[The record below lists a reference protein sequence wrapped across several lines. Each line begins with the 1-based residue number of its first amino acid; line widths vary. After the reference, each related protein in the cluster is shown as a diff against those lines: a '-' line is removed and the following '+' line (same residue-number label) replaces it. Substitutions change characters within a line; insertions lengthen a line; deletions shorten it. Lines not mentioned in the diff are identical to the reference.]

1 MAAAHCIARTR
12 APLSA
17 LALVVLLA
25 TFFSAC
31 VLSPARAQTPTPTP
45 TATPMTSSSMSSS
58 ETDSG
63 TSSSE
68 SVSSL
73 SSPPS
78 PKIKHGHQK
87 TYKLSIGSSSV
98 SETTDT
104 SSVDVLPVI
113 NVDKI
118 FAKPASDVSAD
129 TVYSSDA
136 AEYNESS
143 TAHLIVDK
151 TEFRHVYVVG
161 HSHHVPH
168 SLMSEITSQFDAFD
182 TIPASELRSSNALI
196 DEENFHDDHDSD
208 LVTGPRFAYQNVQ
221 CILPNGTAF
230 PIPNVPCSRVHNH
243 PDLCEPLCAR
253 EWQPKCTPTCYCRAG
268 FNTLT
273 FTEAAIINCTR
284 RYFPAP
290 ARSTHLKTSGP
301 ILGTAFVAVPLLLV
315 IVAYELSVTRLFY
328 GFDPNIKAFFRLI
341 PGINWGAGVQSV

>member
-1 MAAAHCIARTR
+1 MPAAHR
-12 APLSA
+12 APKRTAASLLA
-17 LALVVLLA
+17 LAVVFTILV
-25 TFFSAC
+25 AC
-31 VLSPARAQTPTPTP
+31 LTSSARAQTPTPTP
-45 TATPMTSSSMSSS
+45 TATPTTSSSVSVSS
-58 ETDSG
+58 TDSG

-78 PKIKHGHQK
+78 PKRKHGHQK
-87 TYKLSIGSSSV
+87 TYKLSIGTSSAD
-98 SETTDT
+98 DT
-104 SSVDVLPVI
+104 SSTDSFDDLPVI

-129 TVYSSDA
+129 TVYSSTA
-136 AEYNESS
+136 VEHNESS

-151 TEFRHVYVVG
+151 TQYRHVYVIG

-168 SLMSEITSQFDAFD
+168 SLMEEITSQFDAFD
-182 TIPASELRSSNALI
+182 TIPASELRSSNPLI
-196 DEENFHDDHDSD
+196 NDENFHDDHDSD
-208 LVTGPRFAYQNVQ
+208 LVVGPRFPYQNVQ

-230 PIPNVPCSRVHNH
+230 AIPNVPCARVHNH

-290 ARSTHLKTSGP
+290 ARATKLKTTGP
-301 ILGTAFVAVPLLLV
+301 IVGSAFVVVPLVLAFV
-315 IVAYELSVTRLFY
+315 GYHFGITRLFY
-328 GFDPNIKAFFRLI
+328 GFDPNLKAFLNRI
-341 PGINWGAGVQSV
+341 PGINLGAGLQAV

>member
-1 MAAAHCIARTR
+1 MATVHRSR
-12 APLSA
+12 MA
-17 LALVVLLA
+17 LAALLVIA
-25 TFFSAC
+25 AIFFAC
-31 VLSPARAQTPTPTP
+31 AISPARAQTPTPTP
-45 TATPMTSSSMSSS
+45 TPTPTTSSSSSSS

-78 PKIKHGHQK
+78 PKHKHGHQK
-87 TYKLSIGSSSV
+87 TYKLSIGSSDV
-98 SETTDT
+98 SSTTDDT
-104 SSVDVLPVI
+104 STVDELPVI
-113 NVDKI
+113 NVAKI
-118 FAKPASDVSAD
+118 FAKPVSDVSAD
-129 TVYSSDA
+129 SVYSSDA
-136 AEYNESS
+136 VEHNESS

-151 TEFRHVYVVG
+151 TQFRHEYVVG

-168 SLMSEITSQFDAFD
+168 SLMSEITEQFDAFD
-182 TIPASELRSSNALI
+182 TIPASDLRSSNALI
-196 DEENFHDDHDSD
+196 NDENFHDDHDSD
-208 LVTGPRFAYQNVQ
+208 LVTGPRFAFQNVQ

-243 PDLCEPLCAR
+243 PNLCEPLCAR

-301 ILGTAFVAVPLLLV
+301 ILGVAFVAVPLVLV
-315 IVAYELSVTRLFY
+315 LVAYELSVTRLFY
-328 GFDPNIKAFFRLI
+328 GFDPNIKAFFNLI
-341 PGINWGAGVQSV
+341 PGVNWGAGVQSV